1 MPSKRKR
8 QTQLTFSPLPSS
20 SPASQGY
27 NRQIQDRAAA
37 VGYKGSPAKKR
48 RRLQENDNE
57 GNGLT
62 ALPVDGVNEEL
73 PTPAATMRENTESSS
88 GDEDGI
94 EDHEND
100 LARSRRETNGSI
112 KLPSRNKSARQWRLD
127 FSNARDPESFD
138 PATTLPSSSLTDPS
152 SSAKAGMFGSS
163 QKRFRKGK
171 HQVED
176 SDSDNEPSGSHE
188 QTAKPKKNSKK
199 RSSKVSEVEP
209 GQDDVQSRNTRRSK
223 RQANATSAPDAVS
236 EDDEDDVP
244 VRPVRSSQRTVVV
257 SDDED
262 GEDDVPVRPLRSS
275 QRTVI
280 PDEED
285 DDDVIAVS
293 RPMEQLD
300 TGDDSGEDLPTTAG
314 KKSRGKRRQRNDNK
328 SLSGFVVDR
337 PSENESDE
345 ESGNQPS
352 SGRKRR
358 RQPRQ
363 ERQESEAESEDEQQ
377 PVTPRK
383 RLLSR
388 QEQADLDE
396 DLDFLGPSSDQEA
409 LNRTPQTTQ
418 AKQKAARLS
427 ALEQLKRKRTKQPE
441 LVPLDEED
449 EEEESAEE
457 PLGYPDDGEDD
468 GSSEVEEIG
477 HRLPTSTSAMFQA
490 DEDDENFV
498 EEGEEGDDPTAIP
511 EGMPIEFTPYARKK
525 AKDLFKFAVE
535 WMVQKK
541 LNPAF
546 DMQNEIYDLTFRKL
560 DDEVKG
566 LAGSKFTSSA
576 WTPNFTM
583 AVRSRPEIAFEEYEE
598 SEGAAGWR
606 NDGKC
611 DACNR
616 GGHPA
621 TWQVQFQG
629 KPYHPATLEDVS
641 PRHDSDDED
650 SGSDDA
656 ASSNDADSDDGDQ
669 PGYDHTGRQ
678 IPPANTIYY
687 VGKFCMANARTAH
700 TLNHWRWHLYQWAV
714 MWLTKTG
721 YMTDEKVVKRDGW
734 SSTKRRKYANKVV
747 DRMEADGVVGDLW
760 KEFRRNL
767 DEARTTSK
775 LAAAQGGAV
784 AVANYS
790 QQHQQAGP
798 GAPPPGGQQAG
809 GYPGK
814 PSYQAYPGG
823 AAMAAS
829 GASAPYPSALQP
841 GYPPQQGHQSPA
853 PGYSRPPPPPPSQ
866 SPYAQAGAPYQQS
879 PYSQPPTPYGQ
890 PPRPQTQSPYPG
902 QQPPYGQG
910 PPSGY
915 GYGGPPPGPP
925 PQQGGY
931 GQPPPGQYG
940 APPPGPPPGQQY
952 GGAPPPMGGAGPG
965 DIQGYQRQLEQA
977 VQEKG
982 LAAFYGPGTPGAQ
995 KLPGIAAHAA
1005 QQVDRLC
1012 GAWRIQ
1018 REIATDIVRLALY
1031 DVVIFIDDS
1040 GSMSFEEN
1048 GERIKDLQL
1057 ILQRVAFASTLF
1069 DQDGIELR
1077 FMNDDSIP
1085 PNMISGIRTEQ
1096 QIEQIMQNK
1105 RYKGLTPFGTEL
1117 RKKVIDPILVQK
1129 LRSGM
1134 EKPLLI
1140 ISITDG
1146 QPAGESANALMD
1158 TVRYAVDEA
1167 RRSRYGQGAVAFQ
1180 FAQVG
1185 NDQKATEFLAKLD
1198 NDPMVGREVDCTS
1211 NYENESA
1218 EMARAQPPVD
1228 LTPDLW
1234 MIKLI
1239 LGAIDP
1245 SYDTKDEKA
1254 NMAPGAGMP
1263 PPQHGGYGGPPPGQ
1277 YGGPP
1282 PGQYG
1287 GPPPGQYG
1295 GPPPGQYGG
1304 PPPGQYGGPPPGQYG
1319 QGPPGGYNRPP
1330 PGPPGQGG
1338 YGAPPPGPPRY

>member
-1 MPSKRKR
+1 
-8 QTQLTFSPLPSS
+8 
-20 SPASQGY
+20 
-27 NRQIQDRAAA
+27 
-37 VGYKGSPAKKR
+37 
-48 RRLQENDNE
+48 
-57 GNGLT
+57 
-62 ALPVDGVNEEL
+62 DG
-73 PTPAATMRENTESSS
+73 
-88 GDEDGI
+88 
-94 EDHEND
+94 
-100 LARSRRETNGSI
+100 
-112 KLPSRNKSARQWRLD
+112 
-127 FSNARDPESFD
+127 
-138 PATTLPSSSLTDPS
+138 
-152 SSAKAGMFGSS
+152 
-163 QKRFRKGK
+163 
-171 HQVED
+171 
-176 SDSDNEPSGSHE
+176 
-188 QTAKPKKNSKK
+188 
-199 RSSKVSEVEP
+199 
-209 GQDDVQSRNTRRSK
+209 
-223 RQANATSAPDAVS
+223 
-236 EDDEDDVP
+236 
-244 VRPVRSSQRTVVV
+244 
-257 SDDED
+257 
-262 GEDDVPVRPLRSS
+262 
-275 QRTVI
+275 
-280 PDEED
+280 
-285 DDDVIAVS
+285 
-293 RPMEQLD
+293 
-300 TGDDSGEDLPTTAG
+300 
-314 KKSRGKRRQRNDNK
+314 
-328 SLSGFVVDR
+328 
-337 PSENESDE
+337 
-345 ESGNQPS
+345 QP
-352 SGRKRR
+352 
-358 RQPRQ
+358 
-363 ERQESEAESEDEQQ
+363 

-388 QEQADLDE
+388 QEQEDLDE

-418 AKQKAARLS
+418 AKKKAARLS
-427 ALEQLKRKRTKQPE
+427 ALEQLKRKRSKQPE

-457 PLGYPDDGEDD
+457 PLGYLDEGEDD

-477 HRLPTSTSAMFQA
+477 HAPPTSTSAMFQA
-490 DEDDENFV
+490 DEDDEDFV
-498 EEGEEGDDPTAIP
+498 EEGEEGDGPTAIP

-525 AKDLFKFAVE
+525 AKELFKFAVE

-560 DDEVKG
+560 NDEIKG
-566 LAGSKFTSSA
+566 LAESKFESSV
-576 WTPNFTM
+576 WTPNFRM
-583 AVRSRPEIAFEEYEE
+583 AYRSRPEIAYEAYEE
-598 SEGAAGWR
+598 GDGAAGWR

-629 KPYHPATLEDVS
+629 KPYHPTTLEDVS
-641 PRHDSDDED
+641 TRNDSEDDD
-650 SGSDDA
+650 SESDDA

-700 TLNHWRWHLYQWAV
+700 TLTHWRWHLYQWAV
-714 MWLTKTG
+714 MWLTKSG

-747 DRMEADGVVGDLW
+747 DRMEADGVVSDLW
-760 KEFRRNL
+760 REFRRNL
-767 DEARTTSK
+767 DEARTSKQGSALSLEKAGLRGYISAVSQCSRYQSSLSPVLRESMMFHWELHFALIRNITPQPDTSHPFDFTLTLIPTPPSLAAQQNHGTSK

-790 QQHQQAGP
+790 QQQQQAGP

-841 GYPPQQGHQSPA
+841 RYPPQQGHQSPA
-853 PGYSRPPPPPPSQ
+853 PGYSRPPPPPPSH

-915 GYGGPPPGPP
+915 GYGGQPPGPP

-952 GGAPPPMGGAGPG
+952 GGGPPPMGGAGPG

-982 LAAFYGPGTPGAQ
+982 LTAFYGPGTPGAQ
-995 KLPGIAAHAA
+995 RLPGIAAHAA

-1057 ILQRVAFASTLF
+1057 ILQRVAFAATLF

-1263 PPQHGGYGGPPPGQ
+1263 PPQHGGYGGP
-1277 YGGPP
+1277 
-1282 PGQYG
+1282 
-1287 GPPPGQYG
+1287 
-1295 GPPPGQYGG
+1295 
-1304 PPPGQYGGPPPGQYG
+1304 
-1319 QGPPGGYNRPP
+1319 
-1330 PGPPGQGG
+1330 
-1338 YGAPPPGPPRY
+1338 

>member
-37 VGYKGSPAKKR
+37 VGYKGSPAKKK
-48 RRLQENDNE
+48 RRLQENNNE

-88 GDEDGI
+88 GDEDGM

-100 LARSRRETNGSI
+100 LARSRRETNGSS
-112 KLPSRNKSARQWRLD
+112 KLPSRNKSARQRRLD

-138 PATTLPSSSLTDPS
+138 PATTLPSSSLAHRS
-152 SSAKAGMFGSS
+152 SSANAGMFRSS

-171 HQVED
+171 HRVED
-176 SDSDNEPSGSHE
+176 SDSDNEPSGSRE
-188 QTAKPKKNSKK
+188 QTAKPKKNSKE
-199 RSSKVSEVEP
+199 RSSKVSEAEP
-209 GQDDVQSRNTRRSK
+209 GQDDVQSRNTRRPK
-223 RQANATSAPDAVS
+223 RQANATSAPAAIS

-262 GEDDVPVRPLRSS
+262 GEDDVPLRLPRSS

-280 PDEED
+280 TDEEED
-285 DDDVIAVS
+285 DDDVIAVN
-293 RPMEQLD
+293 RPTEQLD
-300 TGDDSGEDLPTTAG
+300 TDEDSGEDLPTTAG
-314 KKSRGKRRQRNDNK
+314 KKSRGKRRQRDDNK
-328 SLSGFVVDR
+328 SLSGFVVDQ

-345 ESGNQPS
+345 ESGNQPT

-363 ERQESEAESEDEQQ
+363 ERLESEVESEDEQE

-418 AKQKAARLS
+418 AKKKAARLS

-457 PLGYPDDGEDD
+457 PLGYPDDGEDN

-498 EEGEEGDDPTAIP
+498 EEGEEGDGPTAIP
-511 EGMPIEFTPYARKK
+511 EGMPIEFTSYARKK

-583 AVRSRPEIAFEEYEE
+583 AVRSRPEIAFETYEE

-650 SGSDDA
+650 SESDDA
-656 ASSNDADSDDGDQ
+656 ASSNDAESDDGDQ
-669 PGYDHTGRQ
+669 PGHDHTGRQ

-760 KEFRRNL
+760 KEFRKNL
-767 DEARTTSK
+767 DEARTSK
-775 LAAAQGGAV
+775 QGRFD
-784 AVANYS
+784 
-790 QQHQQAGP
+790 AG
-798 GAPPPGGQQAG
+798 
-809 GYPGK
+809 
-814 PSYQAYPGG
+814 
-823 AAMAAS
+823 
-829 GASAPYPSALQP
+829 
-841 GYPPQQGHQSPA
+841 
-853 PGYSRPPPPPPSQ
+853 
-866 SPYAQAGAPYQQS
+866 
-879 PYSQPPTPYGQ
+879 
-890 PPRPQTQSPYPG
+890 
-902 QQPPYGQG
+902 
-910 PPSGY
+910 
-915 GYGGPPPGPP
+915 
-925 PQQGGY
+925 
-931 GQPPPGQYG
+931 
-940 APPPGPPPGQQY
+940 
-952 GGAPPPMGGAGPG
+952 
-965 DIQGYQRQLEQA
+965 
-977 VQEKG
+977 
-982 LAAFYGPGTPGAQ
+982 
-995 KLPGIAAHAA
+995 
-1005 QQVDRLC
+1005 
-1012 GAWRIQ
+1012 W
-1018 REIATDIVRLALY
+1018 
-1031 DVVIFIDDS
+1031 DD
-1040 GSMSFEEN
+1040 
-1048 GERIKDLQL
+1048 
-1057 ILQRVAFASTLF
+1057 
-1069 DQDGIELR
+1069 
-1077 FMNDDSIP
+1077 
-1085 PNMISGIRTEQ
+1085 
-1096 QIEQIMQNK
+1096 
-1105 RYKGLTPFGTEL
+1105 
-1117 RKKVIDPILVQK
+1117 
-1129 LRSGM
+1129 
-1134 EKPLLI
+1134 
-1140 ISITDG
+1140 
-1146 QPAGESANALMD
+1146 
-1158 TVRYAVDEA
+1158 
-1167 RRSRYGQGAVAFQ
+1167 
-1180 FAQVG
+1180 
-1185 NDQKATEFLAKLD
+1185 
-1198 NDPMVGREVDCTS
+1198 
-1211 NYENESA
+1211 
-1218 EMARAQPPVD
+1218 
-1228 LTPDLW
+1228 
-1234 MIKLI
+1234 
-1239 LGAIDP
+1239 
-1245 SYDTKDEKA
+1245 
-1254 NMAPGAGMP
+1254 
-1263 PPQHGGYGGPPPGQ
+1263 
-1277 YGGPP
+1277 
-1282 PGQYG
+1282 
-1287 GPPPGQYG
+1287 
-1295 GPPPGQYGG
+1295 
-1304 PPPGQYGGPPPGQYG
+1304 
-1319 QGPPGGYNRPP
+1319 
-1330 PGPPGQGG
+1330 
-1338 YGAPPPGPPRY
+1338 